1 MCRSL
6 KTPEMTCCISG
17 TSIMSTLV
25 NVIGREGCWEMRGRD
40 LTLLCLEHS
49 GNNKLSLCLII
60 DVAFKDTHVSSS
72 LIHFLI
78 KEQGKMGL
86 LPATGL
92 LMSLLFSFPH
102 APVSSPAISQHLGP
116 ALQPPAPNF
125 KKDSGAEMTLNHLDD
140 ENRCL
145 IWIRS
150 ENKVFSPQG

>member
-1 MCRSL
+1 MHLTFPTHFGAHYMCSSL

-25 NVIGREGCWEMRGRD
+25 NVIGSEGCWELLSRGSNTVRGRD
-40 LTLLCLEHS
+40 LTLLSLEHS

-72 LIHFLI
+72 LIRFLI

-86 LPATGL
+86 LLATRL

-102 APVSSPAISQHLGP
+102 TPVSSPAISQHLGP
-116 ALQPPAPNF
+116 AL
-125 KKDSGAEMTLNHLDD
+125 
-140 ENRCL
+140 
-145 IWIRS
+145 
-150 ENKVFSPQG
+150 